1 MLKEPDRF
9 GYSPVSRR
17 PAFTWPGGK
26 RLALYVSV
34 NVEHFPW
41 GQNSGPDLDRPTLPW
56 SQRSWL
62 WREYGNRVGAWRLM
76 NLFDELARV
85 YELPGVFWTSG
96 QRAP

>member
-1 MLKEPDRF
+1 MLKEPERF

-17 PAFTWPGGK
+17 PAFTWPDGK

-41 GQNSGPDLDRPTLPW
+41 GQNSGPDLDRPTMPW

-62 WREYGNRVGAWRLM
+62 WRRRRRSSSSSSSSSCRNTGRCSLVVTG
-76 NLFDELARV
+76 
-85 YELPGVFWTSG
+85 G
-96 QRAP
+96 RAAATL